1 MNVSLNDFRK
11 KELTE
16 TVENLQSQ
24 FNTSG
29 TAMVPAPAVGKIY
42 DALLEALK
50 CCRIDDG
57 TRDYIKTMVRN
68 HDMTERS
75 VEEYIDRLKM
85 GINQSANGRYPADF
99 ALRCLLAVLRDGQM
113 NYPDENRPIF
123 AKIFGIGKMSKGER
137 IDWEEDR
144 LQPVARN
151 LVEIVNYYYQSRN

>member
-16 TVENLQSQ
+16 TVKNLQSHS
-24 FNTSG
+24 NVPRT
-29 TAMVPAPAVGKIY
+29 TMVPACAVDKIY

-50 CCRIDDG
+50 CCRIDDS

-75 VEEYIDRLKM
+75 IEDYVDRLKVR
-85 GINQSANGRYPADF
+85 INQSADGRYPADF

-113 NYPDENRPIF
+113 NYPDDNRPIF
-123 AKIFGIGKMSKGER
+123 AKVFGIGKMSDGER

-144 LQPVARN
+144 LQPIARN

>member
-1 MNVSLNDFRK
+1 MNINLNNFTK
-11 KELTE
+11 NHLTE

-24 FNTSG
+24 FNVPQT
-29 TAMVPAPAVGKIY
+29 TMVPAPAVNKIY

-75 VEEYIDRLKM
+75 VDEYVRRLKVR
-85 GINQSANGRYPADF
+85 INQSADGRYPADF

-113 NYPDENRPIF
+113 NYPDDNRPVF
-123 AKIFGIGKMSKGER
+123 AKIFGIGKMSDSER
-137 IDWEEDR
+137 IDCEEDR

-151 LVEIVNYYYQSRN
+151 LIEIVNYYYQSRN